1 MEIILCWLIC
11 KIKALL
17 ILDYSDWVKCNILIS
32 ITIGKKKSPI
42 KIFVLFWFGLAV
54 VYFLNLSSN
63 IVKIANNV
71 NDGVNLDPKI
81 F

>member
-1 MEIILCWLIC
+1 MQHFDKHHNW
-11 KIKALL
+11 
-17 ILDYSDWVKCNILIS
+17 
-32 ITIGKKKSPI
+32 KKKSPI